1 MAAAAFTPLSTS
13 WDRDARGGGGSRN
26 APQQDE
32 HPPTPAPVHFLPRH
46 MSTKSSAGL
55 VSPHKSAPSPPF
67 LSVWLWPRPI
77 FLLPPSGRKPS
88 CDWSR
93 LLANKNGSMVDGGK
107 PIRSCKGKATRR
119 RTNERE
125 GGSGGGGAAPAV
137 SVMGDERAGMA
148 AGNVWIHRELRTLSC
163 TRTSACLRPTLWRV
177 SEAQHRGGADPST
190 TDRGSRVG
198 GTTSSCALSVRRFRS
213 LVLTQAAEKPQHGT
227 VTRTCLC
234 LHFRS
239 PPELLWGVNSQ
250 LGLWPK
256 VAETTDTYSD
266 FLPN

>member
-32 HPPTPAPVHFLPRH
+32 HPPTPAPVHFLPCH
-46 MSTKSSAGL
+46 MSTKSPAGL

-88 CDWSR
+88 CDWSK

-107 PIRSCKGKATRR
+107 PIRSCKRKATRR

-137 SVMGDERAGMA
+137 SVIGEMKERRWQPVTSESTENSGPWA
-148 AGNVWIHRELRTLSC
+148 ARGLQLVSDRRCDVSLRRST
-163 TRTSACLRPTLWRV
+163 AEEPTLAPRT
-177 SEAQHRGGADPST
+177 EAAAWEGLLLH
-190 TDRGSRVG
+190 
-198 GTTSSCALSVRRFRS
+198 
-213 LVLTQAAEKPQHGT
+213 VL
-227 VTRTCLC
+227 
-234 LHFRS
+234 
-239 PPELLWGVNSQ
+239 
-250 LGLWPK
+250 
-256 VAETTDTYSD
+256 
-266 FLPN
+266 